1 MPERGSSIINA
12 MRIYLLAAVIGLV
25 TGVLASAFHYCL
37 EKAFHLHQQI
47 AALFSG
53 SSMNAVLAAALLG
66 AAMTAI
72 AVILVRGF
80 APEAAGSG
88 VQEIEGALQGLR
100 NIRWRRVI
108 GVKFIGGVLAIGAG
122 LLLGREGPTIHIGGC
137 VGKMIGEK
145 ADSDDHTMNTLLAAG
160 AGAGLSAAFSAP
172 LAGVIFVTE
181 ELRRRFNYNFV
192 SLHAVI
198 IASIIAKV
206 VNDQVFGLGPSLP
219 IDLRILLPTSPG
231 PEEIVLVV
239 SLYLFLGIVIGV
251 CGAGFNTAMLGIL
264 NISDRLSRPAMLF
277 VASALGA
284 AAGALMIVGA
294 GYAGGGDR
302 MIQIVFST
310 LPAFGSLVVLLAVR
324 ALMTFLSYS
333 TGVPGGI
340 FAPMLALGTLI
351 GVCFGSFGQAFFPH
365 AGLHPGAFA
374 IAAMGGLFAATV
386 RAPLTGIVLVAELTS
401 NFELLPQIIIT
412 CMTASITAQMLGS
425 KPIYDLLLNRMLKA
439 QPSPGHGKRDVAAD
453 KGNGEQVFR

>member
-1 MPERGSSIINA
+1 MSERESAIRNA

-37 EKAFHLHQQI
+37 QKVFYLHGKVD
-47 AALFSG
+47 AVFSG
-53 SSMNAVLAAALLG
+53 SSMNATAAAALLG

-88 VQEIEGALQGLR
+88 IQEIEGALQGLR
-100 NIRWRRVI
+100 NIRWQRVI
-108 GVKFIGGVLAIGAG
+108 GIKFIGGVLAIGSG
-122 LLLGREGPTIHIGGC
+122 LLLGREGPTIHMGGC
-137 VGKMIGEK
+137 VGKMIGEQEK
-145 ADSDDHTMNTLLAAG
+145 SDGHTMNTLLAAG

-172 LAGVIFVTE
+172 LAGVVFVTE
-181 ELRRRFNYNFV
+181 EMRRRFNYNFV

-198 IASIIAKV
+198 IASVVAKV

-219 IDLRILLPTSPG
+219 INLKILLPTSPG
-231 PEEIVLVV
+231 PEEISLVV
-239 SLYLFLGIVIGV
+239 SLYIVLGIIIGV
-251 CGAGFNTAMLGIL
+251 CGAGFNTAMLGCL
-264 NISDRLSRPAMLF
+264 GISDRLSRTAMLLI
-277 VASALGA
+277 ASALGA
-284 AAGALMIVGA
+284 AAGALMVIRA
-294 GYAGGGDR
+294 GYVGGGDR
-302 MIQIVFST
+302 LIQIVFSS
-310 LPAFGSLVVLLAVR
+310 LPGLGFLLALLAVR

-351 GVCFGSFGQAFFPH
+351 GIGFGSFGQALFPQ

-374 IAAMGGLFAATV
+374 VAAMGGLFAATV
-386 RAPLTGIVLVAELTS
+386 RAPLTGIVLVAELTAS
-401 NFELLPQIIIT
+401 FELLPQMIIT

-425 KPIYDLLLNRMLKA
+425 KPIYELLLNRMLKT
-439 QPSPGHGKRDVAAD
+439 
-453 KGNGEQVFR
+453 